1 MEIAFVEKLF
11 ITYNNNDSNIFN
23 YYLHN
28 TKRDEALT
36 DKQIIIVNILFQFLI
51 YQKAEITV
59 LNTHYLL
66 VSCDELVTEYNQN
79 YKQY

>member
-1 MEIAFVEKLF
+1 MWNEENETAQYDLTGKHLVEG
-11 ITYNNNDSNIFN
+11 
-23 YYLHN
+23 
-28 TKRDEALT
+28 

-66 VSCDELVTEYNQN
+66 VNCDELVTEYKQD
-79 YKQY
+79 YKQYQY